1 MKIIY
6 IANVRFPTIKAH
18 GIQIA
23 KMCEALVANGAELTL
38 IVPRKGVWADP
49 FKFYGLGQHFAV
61 KRLWTLNLAPSTR
74 PGFLLSAITFAL
86 STLFYLLFHRRQDV
100 TY

>member
-1 MKIIY
+1 MKITY

-23 KMCEALVANGAELTL
+23 KMCEALVANGVELIL
-38 IVPRKGVWADP
+38 VVPRKGVWADP

-61 KRLWTLNLAPSTR
+61 KRLWTLNLVPSTR
-74 PGFLLSAITFAL
+74 LGFLLSAVTFATASL
-86 STLFYLLFHRRQDV
+86 CYLLFHRRHDI
-100 TY
+100 